1 MATLLGALESM
12 KAKLE
17 EDDGVKSEDTEIEAA
32 MVAVME
38 DEQEIADETTEIME
52 LDDVVEEAEEAIGRL
67 EGIRDAILEYGIS
80 KSMMKAADPQGELCA
95 AGIVASYESLSD
107 TPVKDENAEAAAE
120 GIMDQLKKIWN
131 KLKEIF
137 TAIWNKLKS
146 WGDLVMRGFRSYET
160 LLEAMAVKVDAIT
173 VDRAILGNIEAN
185 VVTKDEFSTL
195 DKAIGTLADAPAY
208 ARGVYGIYDKLEKA
222 VEDTTVDKE
231 AIKGMVDEAN
241 KFWSGR
247 VNASVTDATGLKFNE
262 YGSIERG
269 KAKIVRKN
277 QTMKVAGWSGP
288 EIGLALWKA
297 RSQMISMKT
306 AEKILK
312 EQTEIAGGLSKMFA
326 AQMQKIK
333 NMTSEEGRRRNA
345 ALNGAK
351 TVANN
356 GRKLIQASIYEAG
369 AMAKIALTL
378 GKVALKAEKK

>member
-17 EDDGVKSEDTEIEAA
+17 EDEDVKTEDTEIEAA
-32 MVAVME
+32 MIAAME
-38 DEQEIADETTEIME
+38 DAQEVEASNTEIMA
-52 LDDVVEEAEEAIGRL
+52 LDDVVEEAESAIERL

-95 AGIVASYESLSD
+95 AGIVASYEELED

-160 LLEAMAVKVDAIT
+160 LLKAMIDKLGPLPIDEAE
-173 VDRAILGNIEAN
+173 LGKLEAN
-185 VVTKDEFSTL
+185 VLTKNEFIAL
-195 DKAIGTLADAPAY
+195 NLAIEDIADMPAF
-208 ARGVYGIYDKLEKA
+208 AKMYGIYDKLEKA

-231 AIKGMVDEAN
+231 KIKGLVDEAS
-241 KFWSGR
+241 KFWAKMI
-247 VNASVTDATGLKFNE
+247 NASVTDATGIRFNE

-277 QTMKVAGWSGP
+277 QTMQAAGWSGS
-288 EIGLALWKA
+288 EIIRALKNA
-297 RSQMISMKT
+297 HIRMHNMKT
-306 AEKILK
+306 AETILK
-312 EQTEIAGGLSKMFA
+312 QQTEIAGGLSKMFA

-333 NMTSEEGRRRNA
+333 GMASEEGRRRNA

-356 GRKLIQASIYEAG
+356 GRKLIQVGIYEAG
-369 AMAKIALTL
+369 AIAKIALTL